1 MSTRTMKSTI
11 ALGVAGALAIAAASP
26 SWAAPVPSNT
36 AALKSAAP
44 TETTDVRY
52 FRHRGVGPGL
62 LFGGLALGLAGAALA
77 SPYYYDDGPVYG
89 YGYGPGY
96 DYGPGYAYGPDY
108 VGPGWRH
115 HYRRHW

>member
-44 TETTDVRY
+44 TETTDVRH

-77 SPYYYDDGPVYG
+77 SPYYYDDGPG

-96 DYGPGYAYGPDY
+96 YDNGPGYAYGPGYGD
-108 VGPGWRH
+108 PGWRH
-115 HYRRHW
+115 HDRHRW